1 MTTIQTLA
9 TELGFDSPYG
19 LRAFADDLLDS
30 IPDDRDEVPADVE
43 QILRDAAAQA
53 TADQDE
59 E

>member
-9 TELGFDSPYG
+9 TELGFDTSYG
-19 LRAFADDLLDS
+19 LRAFADDLLDTLAS
-30 IPDDRDEVPADVE
+30 DHDEVPADVE

>member
-9 TELGFDSPYG
+9 TELGFDNAYG

-43 QILRDAAAQA
+43 QILRDAAAVG
-53 TADQDE
+53 QDE